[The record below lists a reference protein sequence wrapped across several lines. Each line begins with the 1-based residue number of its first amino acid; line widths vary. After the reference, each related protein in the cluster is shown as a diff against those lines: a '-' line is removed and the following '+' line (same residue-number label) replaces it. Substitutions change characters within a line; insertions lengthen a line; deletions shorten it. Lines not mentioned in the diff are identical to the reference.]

1 VFGDRLPSIP
11 LMLPIPFFGCCGAGT
26 GAIAMA
32 LAAKAIESQRLPARV
47 NDGETEGLDGA
58 AAPSREANLNAVV
71 VFTTSLGGQTAAV
84 VLTRVGEDDS

>member
-1 VFGDRLPSIP
+1 MPSAAHAARLGETSRHPRQFTI
-11 LMLPIPFFGCCGAGT
+11 
-26 GAIAMA
+26 AIA

-47 NDGETEGLDGA
+47 NDGVTEGLDTA
-58 AAPSREANLNAVV
+58 ATPSRDADLDAVI